1 MINICFFIIRYW
13 KREILIFFLG
23 FVKKRITST
32 EDQFFKN
39 LQKKKDFE
47 FHEFDFCL
55 KVVGILQKFIQYWSK
70 LKIKSVSLIIV
81 LFLQYFTVTSF
92 SCSRNKSILLFKYFV
107 FQLLNSLTKV
117 TSNFALSLCLFFTN
131 YNSLWRKAYMSLE
144 KHLK

>member
-39 LQKKKDFE
+39 LQKKEDFE

-55 KVVGILQKFIQYWSK
+55 KVVGILQEFIQNWSK

-81 LFLQYFTVTSF
+81 LFSQYFTSF
-92 SCSRNKSILLFKYFV
+92 SCSKNKSILLFKYFV
-107 FQLLNSLTKV
+107 FQLLNSLNKV
-117 TSNFALSLCLFFTN
+117 TSNFALSLCLYFTN